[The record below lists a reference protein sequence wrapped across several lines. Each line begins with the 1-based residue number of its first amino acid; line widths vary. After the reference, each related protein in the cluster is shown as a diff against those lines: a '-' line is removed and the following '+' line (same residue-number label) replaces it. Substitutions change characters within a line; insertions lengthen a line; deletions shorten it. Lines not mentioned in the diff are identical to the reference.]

1 MVLSKDGS
9 VTGRGCSTKNQ
20 IFGTSCENHSMG
32 GYGEE
37 KYFFNLINF
46 FKEHFIKISTLGY
59 VIAALHSVIMQH
71 LIQPGIN
78 HIYFFVSLY
87 AQ

>member
-1 MVLSKDGS
+1 MVQLL
-9 VTGRGCSTKNQ
+9 
-20 IFGTSCENHSMG
+20 
-32 GYGEE
+32 EE
-37 KYFFNLINF
+37 VAQQRIKYL
-46 FKEHFIKISTLGY
+46 EHPVKITQWEDMEKKRY